1 MKKSI
6 RSFASIGLMVVAIFL
21 ITVSCQL
28 TSPAVEVGVTPQA
41 TQDILVEPESQPP
54 PQDQATAVPDPT
66 DPSPEATPDAAPTEA
81 APEPTQP
88 SSAAA
93 ADQTCLEGVCV
104 QDGYFILERPVGGN
118 GRKTVDRANRY
129 GSYRRATGD
138 SYHGVYFLNSTGTPV
153 VAAADGV
160 VVVAGDDLNTS
171 YGSFAN
177 MYGNLVILEHD
188 LPGIS
193 QPVYTLYAH
202 LSQIAVSVDDSVQA
216 GQEIG
221 QVGSSGS
228 ITGSTLYFEVRL
240 GENSYGAS
248 RNPELWLKPLAD
260 EDGQAFGAL
269 AGRIVDG
276 DGNYVTMD
284 NIVLEQLAGPG
295 QPAIDQLYLKTY
307 SEKRLRG
314 LPPYEEN
321 FSLSGLI
328 PGQYQVSFWLNGM
341 QQEEV
346 EVQPGKLTFV
356 NFQLP

>member
-1 MKKSI
+1 MKKNI
-6 RSFASIGLMVVAIFL
+6 RSFAGIGLIVGIIFL
-21 ITVSCQL
+21 VTVSCQL
-28 TSPAVEVGVTPQA
+28 TSRALGVGDTSQV
-41 TQDILVEPESQPP
+41 TQDASVEPESQLPQ
-54 PQDQATAVPDPT
+54 QDQATAAPDSNDPT
-66 DPSPEATPDAAPTEA
+66 PEATQETA
-81 APEPTQP
+81 PTQP
-88 SSAAA
+88 SPAAV

-104 QDGYFILERPVGGN
+104 QDGNFILERPVGGN

-129 GSYRRATGD
+129 GSYRRVTGD

-171 YGSFAN
+171 YGSFVN

-193 QPVYTLYAH
+193 EPVYTLYAH
-202 LSQIAVSVDDSVQA
+202 LSQIAVSVDDFVQV

-228 ITGSTLYFEVRL
+228 ITGSSLYFEVRL

-260 EDGQAFGAL
+260 EDGQAFGTL

-276 DGNYVTMD
+276 DGNYVTID

-307 SEKRLRG
+307 AEKRLRG

-341 QQEEV
+341 QQQEV